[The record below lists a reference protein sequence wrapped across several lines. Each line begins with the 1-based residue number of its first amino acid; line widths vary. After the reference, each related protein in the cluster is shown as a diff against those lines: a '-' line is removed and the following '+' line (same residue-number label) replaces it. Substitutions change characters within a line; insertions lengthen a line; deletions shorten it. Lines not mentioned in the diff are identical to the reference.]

1 MIGFDELQWGPQ
13 GLLPAVVQDATTR
26 QVLML
31 AWMNQEALQLT
42 LATGQVHFWSRSRQS
57 LWRKGATSGHV
68 LVVSQVSYDC
78 DGDAILVQAWPQ
90 GPACHTGN
98 TSCFYRQLPLAAPRN
113 QIRSLAAMPT
123 GPFDWPIEAAEGAD
137 PPHPRAG
144 GQP

>member
-1 MIGFDELQWGPQ
+1 MTRIDELQWGEQ
-13 GLLPAVVQDATTR
+13 GLLPAIVQDATSR

-57 LWRKGATSGHV
+57 LWRKGATSGNV

-78 DGDAILVQAWPQ
+78 DGDAILVQVWPE

-98 TSCFYRQLPLAAPRN
+98 ISCFYRQIPLAAPGNDAYSVPARA
-113 QIRSLAAMPT
+113 I
-123 GPFDWPIEAAEGAD
+123 GPCDWPIEAAEGAD
-137 PPHPRAG
+137 LNHSSAG
-144 GQP
+144 GSP

>member
-1 MIGFDELQWGPQ
+1 MTGIDELQWGAQ
-13 GLLPAVVQDATTR
+13 GLLPAIVQDAATR

-57 LWRKGATSGHV
+57 LWHKGATSGNV

-78 DGDAILVQAWPQ
+78 DGDAILVRAWPQ

-98 TSCFYRQLPLAAPRN
+98 TSCFYRQLYLAPLDQDSRGAPSAT
-113 QIRSLAAMPT
+113 I
-123 GPFDWPIEAAEGAD
+123 GPFDWPTEAAEGAD
-137 PPHPRAG
+137 LNLARG
-144 GQP
+144 GGSP